1 MKTATFITMIIL
13 VIACNR
19 QSEKTAGAGNDTLVI
34 NNKVYYLDSIPE
46 SVYNS
51 VVYSF
56 PGRGDTVSRDTS
68 VVSITVDRIIVKSAE
83 KPVVFRNDTS
93 DTDTTAR
100 YEYKHTYGQLG
111 FVHIQGLFYEWSSEF
126 LINLKSGTK
135 SEFWQAPL
143 FSPGHKLVLSYS
155 ADLEGEMMANGI
167 QLYKLENGE
176 IVKVFERELDKWE
189 PEEIRWESDTSI
201 VIRRAKLDS
210 LDNKHID
217 FVRMRLKD

>member
-1 MKTATFITMIIL
+1 MKFTTFIALTL
-13 VIACNR
+13 LACACSR
-19 QSEKTAGAGNDTLVI
+19 QSEKTSGTGTDTLVI

-51 VVYSF
+51 VAYVF
-56 PGRGDTVSRDTS
+56 PAGSDTVARDTS
-68 VVSITVDRIIVKSAE
+68 VVSISIGRLVVKSAH

-217 FVRMRLKD
+217 FVRMKLKD